1 MGIERGTPKSLAKH
15 TTHHEFYAK
24 SHELPQLEKEIGRAK
39 QELDEIKRELDAARQ
54 ELISKQQ
61 YLSNDLAAWKKRA
74 IADAQKEIQ
83 DIRHSQF
90 EEIKPE
96 LNSLMTSRNKLRRE
110 VELYTDR
117 RNDLRAEAKKIEDMT
132 LRTPTNDPKI
142 SVLQERVKTL
152 TGQVERLNTENHDLK
167 RELDAIR
174 PQKTDSNDH
183 LSTLFR
189 RD

>member
-1 MGIERGTPKSLAKH
+1 
-15 TTHHEFYAK
+15 
-24 SHELPQLEKEIGRAK
+24 
-39 QELDEIKRELDAARQ
+39 
-54 ELISKQQ
+54 
-61 YLSNDLAAWKKRA
+61 
-74 IADAQKEIQ
+74 
-83 DIRHSQF
+83 
-90 EEIKPE
+90 
-96 LNSLMTSRNKLRRE
+96 MTSRNKLRRE